1 MNRHLE
7 IIGTAMILL
16 ALAHVFFPKHFGW
29 KKELANLSLLAR
41 QMMYVHTAFI
51 ALAVLLMGVLCL
63 TAPAELVGTPL
74 GRKIALGLAVFWGCR
89 LLVQFFGYSPKLWR
103 GKRFE
108 TCMHIAFTILWI
120 YLTAVFVMIAIGKGF

>member
-1 MNRHLE
+1 
-7 IIGTAMILL
+7 
-16 ALAHVFFPKHFGW
+16 
-29 KKELANLSLLAR
+29 
-41 QMMYVHTAFI
+41 MMYVHTAFI

-74 GRKIALGLAVFWGCR
+74 GRKIALGLAIFWGCR

>member
-29 KKELANLSLLAR
+29 KKELASLSLLAR

-74 GRKIALGLAVFWGCR
+74 GRKIALGLAPARSILR
-89 LLVQFFGYSPKLWR
+89 LLPQTLARQTVRDLYAHRVYNPLDLLNSSVRDDRHRKG
-103 GKRFE
+103 
-108 TCMHIAFTILWI
+108 ILI
-120 YLTAVFVMIAIGKGF
+120 PDE